1 MLFEFLHVNKLLIQ
15 THVDLDV
22 YIQLDTEGMR
32 AVITFKC
39 RLTNKIKRVVQLRY
53 ITLPCR

>member
-32 AVITFKC
+32 AVITF
-39 RLTNKIKRVVQLRY
+39 NAD
-53 ITLPCR
+53 